1 MIILLASMKAK
12 PGQGEALE
20 TLLRSLIPRV
30 QQEDGVVNYIL
41 HRHLE
46 EKDRFFFYERYATR
60 AVYDA
65 HMKTAYLREVLAKAE
80 TLLNEPGTVE
90 LFEDLAET
98 APQGGRTECE
108 AYAANG
114 RTVWGRAD
122 MQGKQKEYCIC
133 WACRKFKPEAEDK
146 GCPIIRSVLG
156 LAAET
161 GTILPVWACPE
172 FSKKA

>member
-12 PGQGEALE
+12 RGQGEALE
-20 TLLRSLIPRV
+20 ELLRSLIPSV
-30 QQEDGVVNYIL
+30 QREEGVVNYIL

-46 EKDRFFFYERYATR
+46 DPDRFFFYERYATR
-60 AVYDA
+60 AVLDA
-65 HMKTAYLREVLAKAE
+65 HMKTEYLREVLAKAE
-80 TLLNEPGTVE
+80 ALLDGSGTVE

-98 APQGGRTECE
+98 TPQGGRTEYQ

-114 RTVWGRAD
+114 KTVWARAD
-122 MQGKQKEYCIC
+122 MKGKQKEYCIC
-133 WACRKFKPEAEDK
+133 WACRKFEPEAVDK

-156 LAAET
+156 LAADT

-172 FSKKA
+172 FEKKG